1 MRIVLKKAEIDNF
14 KGISHMECEFGEKI
28 TDIRGANG
36 LGKTT
41 IANAI
46 LFTLF
51 DCDYQLNNKPTVQP
65 IGNTEVKPHVKLW
78 LDVDGKEITAE
89 KTQKTSIK
97 YDENSGKTTA
107 TTTNTYAVNDV
118 PKTLRDFTAYFNEM
132 NIDLDKLLVSVH
144 PDAFTKDSSAKG
156 RERMREVLF
165 EMAAEKTDLE
175 IANEMNSVPELK
187 AKLEAGY
194 KLEEV
199 KAMNQATIKKIL
211 TENGKNNELIDAK
224 IAGMLESKVEVDE
237 KELEYKE
244 TAAKAVIAQLEEQI
258 KVLDNP
264 NNNAEVH
271 IAELEGKIRALELKA
286 KEDYYLKRSE
296 HLKAHSEL
304 VDKFR
309 ETESI
314 VNLAVK
320 KKVEAKKLAESDK
333 ILLGSLRN
341 EYTQAFNEE
350 FKSEGICPHCGQ
362 ALPESMISEAANIFN
377 EKKAIKIKDITDKGD
392 AIQKELVRQS
402 AEIAEAEQTIEKISP
417 QLESLKAQIEASSK
431 FDLAEPQLSDIPE
444 AATLQ
449 AEINGL
455 RAQKDDSYII
465 KLNSL
470 NEALGK
476 ARAEL
481 SEIEGTYRVLENNK
495 AIDVKVNELRNKKI
509 NDEGVKANAEKI
521 LYQIEQLERRKNE
534 LMTAE
539 INKHFSLVEWKLFD
553 YAKNGE
559 YKAVCIPTYK
569 NKEINTQTNAAL
581 TVQLKVD
588 IAESLQKFYG
598 TYAPVIIDEAE
609 RLDSVTRS
617 LIGCESQLIYM
628 TVSDDLEINI
638 RRMD

>member
-1 MRIVLKKAEIDNF
+1 MRIVLKKAEIDSF

-51 DCDYQLNNKPTVQP
+51 DCDYQLNSKPTVQP

-78 LDVDGKEITAE
+78 LDIDGKEITAE
-89 KTQKTSIK
+89 KTQKTSVK
-97 YDENSGKTTA
+97 YDENSGKTTV

-165 EMAAEKTDLE
+165 EMASEKTDIE

-187 AKLEAGY
+187 NKLEAGY

-224 IAGMLESKVEVDE
+224 IAGMLESKVTVDE

-244 TAAKAVIAQLEEQI
+244 IAAKTIISQLEENI
-258 KVLDNP
+258 KTINAQNNP
-264 NNNAEVH
+264 DAK
-271 IAELEGKIRALELKA
+271 IAELEASIKALELKA
-286 KEDYYLKRSE
+286 KEDYYIKRNE
-296 HLKAHSEL
+296 HLKAHGEL
-304 VDKFR
+304 VEKFR
-309 ETESI
+309 ETEAIINKANKSLGEANAI
-314 VNLAVK
+314 VDRDNKLILELRAK
-320 KKVEAKKLAESDK
+320 YDAEFAKKFEMDGK
-333 ILLGSLRN
+333 
-341 EYTQAFNEE
+341 
-350 FKSEGICPHCGQ
+350 CPHCGQ
-362 ALPESMISEAANIFN
+362 DLPQEMLQRAEHIFYD
-377 EKKAIKIKDITDKGD
+377 EKAIKLNEIKAQGD
-392 AIQKELVRQS
+392 AIGKELERQA
-402 AEIAEAEQTIEKISP
+402 AEIADAKEQIEKYTP
-417 QLESLKAQIEASSK
+417 QYETLKAQIEASAK
-431 FDLAEPQLSDIPE
+431 WNLTEPQASDIPE
-444 AATLQ
+444 IVSLQ
-449 AEINGL
+449 AEISELKSQIDN
-455 RAQKDDSYII
+455 SYIDD
-465 KLNSL
+465 LNRN

-476 ARAEL
+476 VRAEL
-481 SEIEGTYRVLENNK
+481 SEIEGTYKVIENNK
-495 AIDVKVNELRNKKI
+495 NIDSRVVELRNKKKA
-509 NDEGVKANAEKI
+509 DEGIKASAEKL

-539 INKHFSLVEWKLFD
+539 INKHFNLVEWKLFD

-581 TVQLKVD
+581 TIQLKVD

-609 RLDSVTRS
+609 RLDSATRS

-638 RRMD
+638 RRN

>member
-14 KGISHMECEFGEKI
+14 KGISHMECEFGDKI

-65 IGNTEVKPHVKLW
+65 IGNAEVKPHVKLW
-78 LDVDGKEITAE
+78 LDIDGKEITAE

-107 TTTNTYAVNDV
+107 TTSNTYAINDV

-165 EMAAEKTDLE
+165 EMASEKTNLE
-175 IANEMNSVPELK
+175 IAKSMHDISELTEM
-187 AKLEAGY
+187 LEKGY

-199 KAMNQATIKKIL
+199 KAMNQATIKKVI

-244 TAAKAVIAQLEEQI
+244 TAAKAIIAQLEENI
-258 KVLDNP
+258 KELENP
-264 NNNAEVH
+264 NSNTEVR
-271 IAELEGKIRALELKA
+271 IAELKASIKALELKA
-286 KEDYYLKRSE
+286 KEDYYIKRNE
-296 HLKAHSEL
+296 HLKAHGEL
-304 VDKFR
+304 VEKFR
-309 ETESI
+309 ETEAIINKANKSLGEANAI
-314 VNLAVK
+314 VDRDNKLILELRAKYDAEFSK
-320 KKVEAKKLAESDK
+320 KFEMDGK
-333 ILLGSLRN
+333 
-341 EYTQAFNEE
+341 
-350 FKSEGICPHCGQ
+350 CPHCGQ
-362 ALPESMISEAANIFN
+362 DLPQEMLQRAEHIFYD
-377 EKKAIKIKDITDKGD
+377 EKAIKLNEIKAQGD
-392 AIQKELVRQS
+392 AIGKELERQ
-402 AEIAEAEQTIEKISP
+402 AAIIADAKEQIEKYTP
-417 QLESLKAQIEASSK
+417 QYESLKAQIEASAK
-431 FDLAEPQLSDIPE
+431 WNLTEPQASDIPE
-444 AATLQ
+444 IVSLQ
-449 AEINGL
+449 AEISELKSQTDN
-455 RAQKDDSYII
+455 SYIDD
-465 KLNSL
+465 LNRN

-476 ARAEL
+476 VRAEF
-481 SEIEGTYRVLENNK
+481 SEIEGTRKVIENNK
-495 AIDVKVNELRNKKI
+495 NIDSRVAELRNKKKA
-509 NDEGVKANAEKI
+509 DEGIKASAEKL

-539 INKHFSLVEWKLFD
+539 INKHFNLVEWKLFD

-559 YKAVCIPTYK
+559 YKTVCIPTYK

-581 TVQLKVD
+581 TIQLKVD
-588 IAESLQKFYG
+588 IAESLQRFYG

-609 RLDSVTRS
+609 RLDSTTRS
-617 LIGCESQLIYM
+617 LIGCDSQLIYM

-638 RRMD
+638 RRN

>member
-1 MRIVLKKAEIDNF
+1 MRIVLKKAEIDSF

-65 IGNTEVKPHVKLW
+65 IGNAEVKPHVKLW
-78 LDVDGKEITAE
+78 LDIDGKEITAE
-89 KTQKTSIK
+89 KTQKTSVK
-97 YDENSGKTTA
+97 YDENSGKTTV

-165 EMAAEKTDLE
+165 EMASEKTDLE

-187 AKLEAGY
+187 NKLEAGY

-224 IAGMLESKVEVDE
+224 IAGMLESKVTVDE

-244 TAAKAVIAQLEEQI
+244 IAAKTIISQLEENI
-258 KVLDNP
+258 KTINAQNNP
-264 NNNAEVH
+264 DAK
-271 IAELEGKIRALELKA
+271 IAELEASIKALELKT
-286 KEDYYLKRSE
+286 KEDYYLKRNE

-304 VDKFR
+304 VEKFR
-309 ETESI
+309 EIESI
-314 VNLAVK
+314 INKANKSLGEANAI
-320 KKVEAKKLAESDK
+320 VERDNKLILELRAKYDAEFAKKFEMDGK
-333 ILLGSLRN
+333 
-341 EYTQAFNEE
+341 
-350 FKSEGICPHCGQ
+350 CPHCGQ
-362 ALPESMISEAANIFN
+362 DLPQEMLQRAEHIFN
-377 EKKAIKIKDITDKGD
+377 DEKAKKLNDIKAQGD
-392 AIQKELVRQS
+392 AIGKELERQA
-402 AEIAEAEQTIEKISP
+402 AEIADAKEQIEKYTP
-417 QLESLKAQIEASSK
+417 QYESLKAQIETSAK
-431 FDLAEPQLSDIPE
+431 WNLTEPQASDIPE
-444 AATLQ
+444 IVSLQ
-449 AEINGL
+449 AEISELKSQTDN
-455 RAQKDDSYII
+455 SYIDD
-465 KLNSL
+465 LNRN

-481 SEIEGTYRVLENNK
+481 SEIEGTYKVIENNK
-495 AIDVKVNELRNKKI
+495 NIDSKVAELRSKKMT
-509 NDEGVKANAEKI
+509 DEGIKANAEKL

-539 INKHFSLVEWKLFD
+539 INKHFNLVEWKLFD

-581 TVQLKVD
+581 TIQLKVD

-609 RLDSVTRS
+609 RLDSATRS

-638 RRMD
+638 RRNG

>member
-1 MRIVLKKAEIDNF
+1 MRIVLKKAEIDSF
-14 KGISHMECEFGEKI
+14 KGISHMECEFGDKI

-65 IGNTEVKPHVKLW
+65 IGNAEVKPHVKLW
-78 LDVDGKEITAE
+78 LDIDGKEITAE

-107 TTTNTYAVNDV
+107 TTSNTYAINDV

-165 EMAAEKTDLE
+165 EMASEKTDLE
-175 IANEMNSVPELK
+175 IAKSMHDISELTEM
-187 AKLEAGY
+187 LEKGY

-224 IAGMLESKVEVDE
+224 IAGMLESKVEVNTT
-237 KELEYKE
+237 ELTYKE
-244 TAAKAVIAQLEEQI
+244 AAAKAKIAQIEENI
-258 KVLDNP
+258 KALGMP
-264 NNNAEVH
+264 NNNTEVR
-271 IAELEGKIRALELKA
+271 IAELEASIKAIELKA
-286 KEDYYLKRSE
+286 KEDYYLKRNE

-309 ETESI
+309 EAESI
-314 VNLAVK
+314 INLAIK
-320 KKVEAKKLAESDK
+320 KKTEAQALVNNDNAVLEKLRTDYEKAFSQEFVSDGK
-333 ILLGSLRN
+333 CSL
-341 EYTQAFNEE
+341 
-350 FKSEGICPHCGQ
+350 CGQ
-362 ALPESMISEAANIFN
+362 PLPEEMVKDA
-377 EKKAIKIKDITDKGD
+377 EKKFNDGKAAVLKDITGQAD
-392 AIQKELVRQS
+392 AINKELERQ
-402 AEIAEAEQTIEKISP
+402 AIEIADAEETIQKFAP
-417 QLESLKAQIEASSK
+417 QLETLKAQIEESSK
-431 FDLAEPQLSDIPE
+431 YDLAEPQVSNIPE
-444 AATLQ
+444 AVALQ
-449 AEINGL
+449 AEISDLKAKMDNSYVDELNG
-455 RAQKDDSYII
+455 
-465 KLNSL
+465 L

-481 SEIEGTYRVLENNK
+481 SEIEGTYKVIENNK
-495 AIDVKVNELRNKKI
+495 NIDSKVAELRNKKI
-509 NDEGVKANAEKI
+509 TDEGIKANAEKL

-539 INKHFSLVEWKLFD
+539 INKNFNLVEWKLFD

-581 TVQLKVD
+581 TIQLKVD

>member
-1 MRIVLKKAEIDNF
+1 MRIVLKKAEIDSF
-14 KGISHMECEFGEKI
+14 KDISHMECEFGEKI

-78 LDVDGKEITAE
+78 LDIDGKEITAE
-89 KTQKTSIK
+89 KTQKTSVK

-165 EMAAEKTDLE
+165 EMASEKTDLE

-187 AKLEAGY
+187 NKLEAGY

-224 IAGMLESKVEVDE
+224 IAGMLESKVTVDE

-244 TAAKAVIAQLEEQI
+244 TAAKAVIAQLEENI
-258 KVLDNP
+258 KELENP
-264 NNNAEVH
+264 NNNTEVR
-271 IAELEGKIRALELKA
+271 IAELEASIKALELKA
-286 KEDYYLKRSE
+286 KEDYYLKRNE

-304 VDKFR
+304 VEKFR
-309 ETESI
+309 EIESI
-314 VNLAVK
+314 INKANKSLGEANAIVDRDNKLILELRAK
-320 KKVEAKKLAESDK
+320 YDAEFAKKFEMDGK
-333 ILLGSLRN
+333 
-341 EYTQAFNEE
+341 
-350 FKSEGICPHCGQ
+350 CPHCGQ
-362 ALPESMISEAANIFN
+362 DLPQEMLQRAEHIFN
-377 EKKAIKIKDITDKGD
+377 DEKAKKLNDIKAQGD
-392 AIQKELVRQS
+392 AIGKELERQA
-402 AEIAEAEQTIEKISP
+402 AEIADAKEQIEKYTP
-417 QLESLKAQIEASSK
+417 QYESLKAQIETSAK
-431 FDLAEPQLSDIPE
+431 WNLTEPQASDIPE
-444 AATLQ
+444 IVSLQ
-449 AEINGL
+449 AEISELKSQTDN
-455 RAQKDDSYII
+455 SYIDD
-465 KLNSL
+465 LNRN

-476 ARAEL
+476 VRAEL
-481 SEIEGTYRVLENNK
+481 SEIEGTRQVLENNK
-495 AIDVKVNELRNKKI
+495 NIDSKVAELRSKKMT
-509 NDEGVKANAEKI
+509 DEGIKANAEKL
-521 LYQIEQLERRKNE
+521 LYQIEQLERSKNE
-534 LMTAE
+534 MMTAE

-559 YKAVCIPTYK
+559 YKAVCIPTYQG
-569 NKEINTQTNAAL
+569 KEINTQTNAAL
-581 TVQLKVD
+581 TIQLKVD

-609 RLDSVTRS
+609 RLDSTTRS

-638 RRMD
+638 RRN

>member
-14 KGISHMECEFGEKI
+14 KGISHMECDFSDKI

-65 IGNTEVKPHVKLW
+65 INNAEVKPHVKLW
-78 LDVDGKEITAE
+78 LDIDGKEITAE

-107 TTTNTYAVNDV
+107 TTSNTYAINDV

-165 EMAAEKTDLE
+165 EMASEKSDLE
-175 IANEMNSVPELK
+175 IANEMNGVPELK

-211 TENGKNNELIDAK
+211 TENGKVNEIIDAK
-224 IAGMLESKVEVDE
+224 IAGMIESKVEINTSDLAI
-237 KELEYKE
+237 KEASCK
-244 TAAKAVIAQLEEQI
+244 AKVAQIEEQI
-258 KVLDNP
+258 KELNNP
-264 NNNAEVH
+264 NDNTEAK
-271 IAELEGKIRALELKA
+271 IAELEASIKALELKA
-286 KEDYYLKRSE
+286 KEDYYIKRND
-296 HLKAHSEL
+296 HLKAHGEL
-304 VDKFR
+304 VEKFR
-309 ETESI
+309 ETEAIINKSNKSI
-314 VNLAVK
+314 AESNTL
-320 KKVEAKKLAESDK
+320 VERDNKLILELRAKYDAEFAKKFEMDGK
-333 ILLGSLRN
+333 
-341 EYTQAFNEE
+341 
-350 FKSEGICPHCGQ
+350 CPHCGQ
-362 ALPESMISEAANIFN
+362 DLPQEMLQRAEHIFYD
-377 EKKAIKIKDITDKGD
+377 EKAIKLNDIKAQGD
-392 AIQKELVRQS
+392 AIGKELERHA
-402 AEIAEAEQTIEKISP
+402 AEIADAKEQIEKYTP
-417 QLESLKAQIEASSK
+417 QYESLKTQIEASAK
-431 FDLAEPQLSDIPE
+431 WNLTEPQASEIPE
-444 AATLQ
+444 AVSLQ
-449 AEINGL
+449 AEIANL
-455 RAQKDDSYII
+455 KAKATNSNANE
-465 KLNSL
+465 LNSL
-470 NEALGK
+470 NEARMK
-476 ARAEL
+476 VQEEL
-481 SEIEGTYRVLENNK
+481 SEIQGIYKVIENNRAIDSKVSELRKKKMIDEGT
-495 AIDVKVNELRNKKI
+495 
-509 NDEGVKANAEKI
+509 KANAENL

-534 LMTAE
+534 LMTDE
-539 INKHFSLVEWKLFD
+539 INKHFNMVEWKLFD

-559 YKAVCIPTYK
+559 YKAVCVPTYQG
-569 NKEINTQTNAAL
+569 KEINTQTNAAL
-581 TVQLKVD
+581 TIQLKVD

-609 RLDSVTRS
+609 RLDSATRS

-638 RRMD
+638 RRID